1 MRKIKC
7 RETLSSH
14 KRYLY
19 LAGFTKSGPVLGITI
34 ICILLP
40 AMFYGCNK
48 PITVQDNGTALTRLH
63 VQAHDSDINH
73 TLDVLVFNNDRLES
87 LNTYQRFDSWDSG
100 TLEASSSGGD
110 MTFTILANAQREKYD
125 WAQIRSRSNLS
136 EITLNLENER
146 RNYPAMIGETRSFAG
161 DDISI
166 GLKSISSEILI
177 KRLTCDFSSGTYS
190 GCLIENPRIYLI
202 NVNAVSSAD
211 GNQERIEKRF
221 INTGRADAGDIGNFK
236 EPDLIYQELDNPIGP
251 KGLEREISLLCYANQ
266 VSEESPGS
274 PFTRLV
280 IEGTVKGTTYYW
292 AFNISNDSGNPEVL
306 PDCRY
311 TYDIHITR
319 PGTTDPDI
327 PIETTEGEIFLEIER
342 WKEKDEYGVRF

>member
-48 PITVQDNGTALTRLH
+48 PITVQDMGTALTRLH

-100 TLEASSSGGD
+100 TLEASSSGGN

-146 RNYPAMIGETRSFAG
+146 RNFPAMIGEKRSIAG
-161 DDISI
+161 KEISI
-166 GLKSISSEILI
+166 GLESISSEIII

-202 NVNAVSSAD
+202 NVNAVCPVD

-221 INTGRADAGDIGNFK
+221 INTGRADASDIGNFK

-292 AFNISNDSGNPEVL
+292 AFNISNESGRPEVL